1 MMTIKNG
8 IFLVLFFLL
17 ILPGGVLAVET
28 VGPVDRDVQLTNH
41 EKEWLADHPVIS
53 VAPDPDFP
61 PIEWFDPSG
70 AFKGLAADFIA
81 LVENKLNIK
90 FKTVHCRNWN
100 EVIAKAKGR
109 QIDFLSAA
117 SPSGPR
123 REYLDFTRPHIVLPG
138 MIFVRDD
145 IPGTLSTDQLR
156 GKQITVVSQYV
167 WQDYLNADYPDIA
180 LVPAASVADGLK
192 MVSFGRVDAMVGD
205 MATATHYLQ
214 KEGITNL
221 RVAGQTKYYTYL
233 SFASR
238 NDWPELN
245 GILEKALASITPDES
260 AAIMDRWIGLKHKPF
275 IGSTKFWAIL
285 TAVFAGLLL
294 IFAFIVAWNRSL
306 KRLVNLR
313 TNELSVELFERKQAE
328 ERYRDLFENANV
340 MIQRVAPDGRF
351 EHVNQKWLDALG
363 YTKEELPQLTIW
375 DIIHP
380 DDMDHCRVIFKNI
393 FSGDSIEN
401 LEVTFITKDGRSIPV
416 EGNVS
421 CHYVDGQP
429 VSTRSIFKDIS
440 DRKRADAERKNLE
453 AQLQRAQKMEAIGT
467 LAGGVAHDL
476 NNVLS
481 GVVSY
486 PDLILMQLPPD
497 SPYRKSIAKVKESG
511 LKAAAIVQDLLTLA
525 RRGAA
530 DKTVVNLNQII
541 LEYLDSPE
549 FEKLKEFHPGVSLH
563 TKLEKDL
570 FNVYGSGLH
579 LSKTIMNLVSNA
591 AEAIEKTGEVWIST
605 QNIYIEDP
613 ITGYETIQEGEYA
626 LLAVSDNG
634 AGISQEDRDR
644 IFDPFFSK
652 KKMGRSGTGL
662 GMTVVWGTVKDHDGY
677 IDIQSSGTKGTRLML
692 YFPISRKAL
701 ADNIAKPLID
711 VYRGRGESILVVDD
725 VESQR
730 EIATKILTQLG
741 YSVATA
747 SSGEEAV
754 AYLQSHQADL
764 LLLDMIMEPGIDG
777 CQTYRQILKRHPH
790 QKAVIT
796 SGYSESE
803 RVRECQRLGAG
814 AYVKKPYTL
823 EKIAVAVR
831 AELDR
836 KIATLA

>member
-1 MMTIKNG
+1 MITIKIG
-8 IFLVLFFLL
+8 TFLLLFFTL
-17 ILPGGVLAVET
+17 ILPGGAFAT
-28 VGPVDRDVQLTNH
+28 DKDTPIDRDVQLTNY
-41 EKEWLADHPVIS
+41 EKEWLADNPVIR

-61 PIEWFDPSG
+61 PIEWFDSGG

-81 LVENKLNIK
+81 LVEKKLKIK
-90 FKTVHCRNWN
+90 FKIVQCRNWD
-100 EVIAKAKGR
+100 EVIEKAKSR
-109 QIDFLSAA
+109 QIDLLSAA

-123 REYLDFTRPHIVLPG
+123 REYLDFTRPNIVLPG
-138 MIFVRDD
+138 LIFVRDD
-145 IPGTLSTDQLR
+145 IQGTLSIDELR
-156 GKQITVVSQYV
+156 GKKITVVSQYV

-180 LVPAASVADGLK
+180 LVPAPSVADGLK

-245 GILEKALASITPDES
+245 GILEKALASISPGES

-285 TAVFAGLLL
+285 TAVFVGLCL

-306 KRLVNLR
+306 KRLVNRR
-313 TNELSVELFERKQAE
+313 TKELSIELFERKQAE

-340 MIQRVAPDGRF
+340 LIQRVAPDGRF
-351 EHVNQKWLDALG
+351 EHVNKKWLDALG

-380 DDMDHCRVIFKNI
+380 DDMDHCKSIFEKI
-393 FSGDSIEN
+393 FSGNSIEN
-401 LEVTFITKDGRSIPV
+401 MEVRFITKDGRSIPV

-421 CHYVDGQP
+421 CHYVDGKP

-497 SPYRKSIAKVKESG
+497 SPYRKSISKVKESG

-549 FEKLKEFHPGVSLH
+549 FEKLKEFHQTVSFH
-563 TKLEKDL
+563 TKLETNL
-570 FNVYGSGLH
+570 FNIYGSGIH
-579 LSKTIMNLVSNA
+579 LSKTVMNLVSNA
-591 AEAIEKTGEVWIST
+591 AEAIENKGDVLIST
-605 QNIYIEDP
+605 QNIYIEKP
-613 ITGYETIQEGEYA
+613 ITGYDKITEGDYV
-626 LLAVSDNG
+626 LLNVSDTG
-634 AGISQEDRDR
+634 VGISQKDKDQ
-644 IFDPFFSK
+644 IFDPFFTK
-652 KKMGRSGTGL
+652 KIMGRSGTGL
-662 GMTVVWGTVKDHDGY
+662 GMTVVWSTVKDHDGY
-677 IDIQSSGTKGTRLML
+677 IDVQSSEEKGTRLML
-692 YFPISRKAL
+692 YFPISRKEL

-711 VYRGRGESILVVDD
+711 EYRGRGESILVVDD

-730 EIATKILTQLG
+730 EIATMILTQLG
-741 YSVATA
+741 YSVVTA
-747 SSGEEAV
+747 SSGENAV
-754 AYLQSHQADL
+754 TYLQTHQADL
-764 LLLDMIMEPGIDG
+764 LLLDMIMDPGIDG
-777 CQTYRQILKRHPH
+777 CQTYRQIIKLHPH
-790 QKAVIT
+790 QKAVIA

-831 AELDR
+831 VELDR
-836 KIATLA
+836 KI